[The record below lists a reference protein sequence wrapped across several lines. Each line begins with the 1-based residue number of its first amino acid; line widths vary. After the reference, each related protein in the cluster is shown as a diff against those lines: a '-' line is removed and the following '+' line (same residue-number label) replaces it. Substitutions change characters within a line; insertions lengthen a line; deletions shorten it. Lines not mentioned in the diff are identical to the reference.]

1 MRPKASIIK
10 KVILSI
16 LIVIIIA
23 ILIVILKNTKLLQRI
38 TIGNKAEME
47 ETKIEYEIVLN
58 EDNSLQI
65 FLKLE
70 NRERNREDNFI

>member
-1 MRPKASIIK
+1 
-10 KVILSI
+10 
-16 LIVIIIA
+16 
-23 ILIVILKNTKLLQRI
+23 
-38 TIGNKAEME
+38 ME

-70 NRERNREDNFI
+70 NRERNREDNSI